1 MLKTN
6 IYYNFYG
13 GLLHV
18 FYAPEFESIE
28 DVREKLNERRL
39 IVDQKCK
46 KYESMG
52 FGTIKY
58 DLMSKKFANK
68 LHPVKKQVTK
78 KKAIK
83 SVNEE
88 AANKEGLLINEPKL
102 PDNWVKDTITGNQ
115 SYDETVQTIRLK
127 LKSTIVRL

>member
-1 MLKTN
+1 
-6 IYYNFYG
+6 
-13 GLLHV
+13 
-18 FYAPEFESIE
+18 
-28 DVREKLNERRL
+28 
-39 IVDQKCK
+39 
-46 KYESMG
+46 MG